1 MKKIV
6 IVGALLG
13 SGLLL
18 TGCGLENIAAADSEE
33 VVDYEITEKVAE
45 LRVRSG
51 SGEIV
56 VSETDRSG
64 IRVTET
70 MHWRGD
76 DKPKTKHPVVAE
88 TVTLSYDCPTRVGW
102 NSCSVDYKVEV
113 PKTMKVDVETGS
125 GTITLRALTGQ
136 LTANTGSGDI
146 EAGSLGS
153 KKAFA
158 ETGSGNVTL
167 KFTTAP
173 EDVELETGSGDAAV
187 TVPDGSYAVST
198 ETGSGEER
206 VEVTNEKSAPNK
218 LVLTTGSGDASV
230 LKS

>member
-33 VVDYEITEKVAE
+33 VVDYEVTEKVSE

-76 DKPKTKHPVVAE
+76 DKPKATHPVAAE

-146 EAGSLGS
+146 EAGNLGS

-198 ETGSGEER
+198 ETGSGEEK
-206 VEVTNEKSAPNK
+206 VEVTSEKSAPNK